1 MILLSV
7 NIEKEGNMI
16 KRKWW
21 LTLAAAVLLMAT
33 AAPWSPARAQ
43 STLQKIVAK
52 GTLTAA
58 VFASVKPL
66 SFVDPTSGKIVGLVP
81 DLIGLYAK
89 DLGVKLKL
97 VNYDWS
103 GLFPAL
109 LTHKVDVVAANVT
122 TTIPRTAT
130 LGLAGF
136 WLYTGARMAVRTG
149 SPYHTLEE
157 LNKKGVVIGTARGS
171 AYVEKVEHDFPN
183 CTVKQFETLADLV
196 QALLTGRITAMV
208 ADQLTVEAG
217 IAGHEKQISVINQT
231 YVPQTY
237 SFATRPHDYQLQNS
251 LNTFFRLIKLNG
263 QYEAL
268 YKKWFGHAWHPKYVG
283 Y

>member
-1 MILLSV
+1 M
-7 NIEKEGNMI
+7 

-21 LTLAAAVLLMAT
+21 LTVAAAFLLMAT
-33 AAPWSPARAQ
+33 VAPWSTARAET
-43 STLQKIVAK
+43 TLQKIVAK
-52 GTLTAA
+52 GTLNVA

-66 SFVDPTSGKIVGLVP
+66 SFVDPATGKIVGFVP

-89 DLGVKLKL
+89 DLGVRLKL
-97 VNYDWS
+97 MNYDWS

-109 LTHKVDVVAANVT
+109 LTDKVDVVAANVT

-136 WLYTGARMAVRTG
+136 WLFTGARMAVRAG
-149 SPYHTLEE
+149 APYHTLEA
-157 LNKKGVVIGTARGS
+157 LNKKGVVVGAIRGG
-171 AYVEKVEHDFPN
+171 AYVAKVEHDFPN

-208 ADQLTVEAG
+208 ADQ
-217 IAGHEKQISVINQT
+217 IAVKAAITGHEKQISVINQN

-237 SFATRPHDYQLQNS
+237 SFATRPLDYQLQNS

-263 QYEAL
+263 QYGAL
-268 YKKWFGHAWHPKYVG
+268 YEKWFGHAWHPRYAG